1 MAFFEQIKD
10 MAKSAAEKTE
20 DLAKSVGEK
29 AEATM
34 EIQKLSAALAKQQ
47 DVLDEHYKKIGEE
60 MYKHY
65 VEVGNAPEHL
75 ADNFA
80 AVAASMSAMDDIN
93 KKIANIKVDKLGD
106 GIPKKSCPVCG
117 KEILATSKFCH
128 ECGAPLA
135 KEEKKETLGEELK
148 DTIHKTEEVYHEA
161 HAEALATEEY
171 PR

>member
-10 MAKSAAEKTE
+10 MAKTAGEKTE
-20 DLAKSVGEK
+20 ALAKSVGEK

-34 EIQKLSAALAKQQ
+34 EIQKLKNCIEKHEERMR
-47 DVLDEHYKKIGEE
+47 EHYEKIGEA

-65 VEVGNAPEHL
+65 VEVGKAPEHL
-75 ADNFA
+75 VDNFA
-80 AVAASMSAMDDIN
+80 VVAASMAAVNDLN
-93 KKIANIKVDKLGD
+93 KQIADIKVNKLGED
-106 GIPKKSCPVCG
+106 IPKTTCPACK

-128 ECGAPLA
+128 ECGAPV
-135 KEEKKETLGEELK
+135 EKKPGFMQELK
-148 DTIHKTEEVYHEA
+148 KEMKETEKIYAEA